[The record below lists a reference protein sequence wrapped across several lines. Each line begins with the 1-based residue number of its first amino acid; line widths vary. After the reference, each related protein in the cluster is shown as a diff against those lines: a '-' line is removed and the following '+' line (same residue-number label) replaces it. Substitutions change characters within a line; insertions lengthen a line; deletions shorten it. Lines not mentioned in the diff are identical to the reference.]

1 MKKILLIS
9 LAIIG
14 FTNVLSQNLDLS
26 RSHSLSIT
34 PVYLLDFMQVDSTT
48 LFSLG
53 LEKKDIRRIKTKVD
67 TITITTK
74 LLVILDNERLDC
86 REKQERLSIIINMSK
101 LDTVVKIGRSDAVR
115 KYGKTGRKGVLIIS
129 TIGFD
134 PATKLLE

>member
-86 REKQERLSIIINMSK
+86 REKQERLSIINMSK